1 MTVAAMSARKSRRR
15 MPAKIPPRPA
25 WEQSRA
31 RKSALP
37 HNPPFRTTRG
47 GAIMSA
53 CQPFA
58 TTGGVM
64 KQVATGLLCLTITAA
79 FVGCQRNRDDGRPR
93 MSERQMMNNSK
104 MRAYPEQ
111 VQAAFNRDYPTATIT
126 DVNVYNDTAG
136 RTMYEVNFV
145 RDGRSDDVVYTSE
158 GVRMTAPSVR
168 SGTGDRDMQTTPPAR
183 DPMRTEPAA

>member
-1 MTVAAMSARKSRRR
+1 
-15 MPAKIPPRPA
+15 
-25 WEQSRA
+25 
-31 RKSALP
+31 
-37 HNPPFRTTRG
+37 
-47 GAIMSA
+47 
-53 CQPFA
+53 
-58 TTGGVM
+58 M

-183 DPMRTEPAA
+183 DPMRTDPAAPRREPAPRSR